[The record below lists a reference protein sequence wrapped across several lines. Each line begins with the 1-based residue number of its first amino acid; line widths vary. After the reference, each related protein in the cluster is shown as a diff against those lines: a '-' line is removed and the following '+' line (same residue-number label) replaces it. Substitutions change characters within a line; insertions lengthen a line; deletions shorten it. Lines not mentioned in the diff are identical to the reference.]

1 MKEIYDEEY
10 DKEEYAE
17 AEESK
22 RIYCP
27 RWIDDD
33 AKKEWR
39 RLAPVLLKNGLLNEM
54 TYNSLVTYCQE
65 WSRYQKQQIFI
76 NNKGTVMKD
85 GKGSIREI
93 PQVAIAYKALRAM
106 HRAAKEIGF
115 GSDEGDD

>member
-1 MKEIYDEEY
+1 MKEVFEEEFE
-10 DKEEYAE
+10 KEEYTE
-17 AEESK
+17 SDESK
-22 RIYCP
+22 KFYCP
-27 RWIDDD
+27 RWIDED

-39 RLAPVLLKNGLLNEM
+39 RLAPVLIKDGLLNEK

-76 NNKGTVMKD
+76 NDKGAVMKD
-85 GKGSIREI
+85 GKGGIKEI

-115 GSDEGDD
+115 GSDDWGD